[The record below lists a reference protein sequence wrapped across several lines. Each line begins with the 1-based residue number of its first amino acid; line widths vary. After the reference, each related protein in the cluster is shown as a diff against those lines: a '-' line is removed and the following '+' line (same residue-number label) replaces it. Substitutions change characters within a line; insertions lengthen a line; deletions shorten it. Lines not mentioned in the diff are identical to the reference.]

1 MGGEMRGECGTV
13 GPCVRDWAG
22 RLELVC
28 DIEEESGQRILP
40 RVPRVRERGE
50 HEEGQREVRAV
61 EDVVAAATDGRQCGG
76 GGDDAEQRE
85 RLHHGYD
92 PRPDRGARHV
102 SDVRDGV
109 EVRPKQLRRAVGSMH
124 SGARGLASTGVCGG
138 RWRVWRRQR
147 TPLAPHSPISRPTWH
162 AIATNAAPPTHR
174 CHPNA
179 ASQERPK
186 AAAADVCL
194 PTGSVARPSSKL
206 SVWPAAEPSF
216 PRIVAT
222 DGSPCTMPSPIDSAF
237 RSTRSASGA
246 SPTEK
251 CLSSFRHPSAE
262 RACS

>member
-1 MGGEMRGECGTV
+1 MRGECGTV

-109 EVRPKQLRRAVGSMH
+109 EFGVRPLGLRRRLDAQETDMPVG
-124 SGARGLASTGVCGG
+124 RVYG
-138 RWRVWRRQR
+138 R
-147 TPLAPHSPISRPTWH
+147 TT
-162 AIATNAAPPTHR
+162 T
-174 CHPNA
+174 
-179 ASQERPK
+179 
-186 AAAADVCL
+186 
-194 PTGSVARPSSKL
+194 
-206 SVWPAAEPSF
+206 
-216 PRIVAT
+216 
-222 DGSPCTMPSPIDSAF
+222 
-237 RSTRSASGA
+237 
-246 SPTEK
+246 
-251 CLSSFRHPSAE
+251 
-262 RACS
+262 